1 MSIIFIFQVQLLVS
15 DSDVESYKQ
24 IKSDL
29 DVLRQSVEKSELWV
43 YKSRS
48 GDEGN
53 KKMTKDEDDDVGGD
67 IKTTPTLATS
77 GKQSSVLDLDVG
89 PPLNTDQAEEYKK
102 IQQVFD

>member
-1 MSIIFIFQVQLLVS
+1 MQLLVS

-48 GDEGN
+48 GEEAG
-53 KKMTKDEDDDVGGD
+53 KKIGKDDDDDGGGEV
-67 IKTTPTLATS
+67 KTTPNLAQT
-77 GKQSSVLDLDVG
+77 GKQNSAMDLDVG
-89 PPLNTDQAEEYKK
+89 PPLHSDQAEEYKK
-102 IQQVFD
+102 IQQVIECMIN